1 MKIIFVFLFVVTFS
15 SICNKSHAQSER
27 ETIDWLTITLNKMRR
42 DTEYTRMGYSA
53 ATGRDSVTK
62 EMYLIIGLDARS
74 PKDNISAIVHVPLK
88 RVVVC
93 DNEEGDKLSILF
105 ITRTGTMDGLVVKN
119 DEIFPM
125 NYHSY
130 KMLFENNEFNR
141 SMMKRLVKAFQRLI
155 KLAGGKVP
163 EKGLF
168 Y

>member
-1 MKIIFVFLFVVTFS
+1 
-15 SICNKSHAQSER
+15 
-27 ETIDWLTITLNKMRR
+27 
-42 DTEYTRMGYSA
+42 
-53 ATGRDSVTK
+53 
-62 EMYLIIGLDARS
+62 
-74 PKDNISAIVHVPLK
+74 
-88 RVVVC
+88 
-93 DNEEGDKLSILF
+93 
-105 ITRTGTMDGLVVKN
+105 MDGLVVKN